1 MNCSKCGAELE
12 KDSKFCS
19 YCGNEIPS
27 KKGKTKKEETVEEAK
42 EEVKVE
48 KVEVKEKV
56 ENTNKVTDGKA
67 TASLVL
73 GICSFVVFCLML
85 PLSIIGLILGI
96 ASKEKS
102 GKRTAGIVINAIGLA
117 LSLICSIVML
127 IFGTAISAAVE
138 AYNAYD
144 NKSDFFEILE
154 KEIEKNSDV
163 DLDLDLDEDE
173 DEKTKVVGDDY
184 YGYVKVPENWVE
196 FKDLD
201 STGTFQYTDIGDTG
215 YIITLNTYEENISPY
230 QAAMNVKNHSEE
242 EGNEAS
248 YKFGKINKYSCYI
261 VNAKYTDGTYLDAY
275 LFKADDG
282 KLHYVSIEG
291 PDDDNDNF
299 DIPDTF
305 SLNK

>member
-19 YCGNEIPS
+19 YCGNEVPS
-27 KKGKTKKEETVEEAK
+27 KKGRPKKEEPV

-48 KVEVKEKV
+48 KVELKEKIEQP

-73 GICSFVVFCLML
+73 GICSFVVFCLMF
-85 PLSIIGLILGI
+85 PLSLIGFILGL
-96 ASKEKS
+96 ASKERS

-117 LSLICSIVML
+117 LSLICGVIML
-127 IFGTAISAAVE
+127 IFGTAISAAID
-138 AYNAYD
+138 AYNSYD

-154 KEIEKNSDV
+154 KEIEKMD
-163 DLDLDLDEDE
+163 DIDIDLDLDEE
-173 DEKTKVVGDDY
+173 DENTKVVGDDY

-230 QAAMNVKNHSEE
+230 TAAMNVKSHIEE
-242 EGNEAS
+242 EGNEAN
-248 YKFGKINKYSCYI
+248 YKFGKIGKYSCYI
-261 VNAKYTDGTYLDAY
+261 VSAKYTDGTYLDAY

-291 PDDDNDNF
+291 PDNDSDNF

-305 SLNK
+305 SLKK